1 MKASSDLRGPD
12 KATHDTMK
20 THLCADAFIDGYV
33 AEIVEHLL
41 PDQSE
46 ILKETSERAA
56 GVYED
61 VEIYCPKRGVLL
73 GKITLWKLQTGLHR
87 DTKDYLCVLYC
98 SGDFEGGEL
107 LIPDLKL
114 RFKYAPG
121 DIIIFYSSALWH
133 AVAPWQPLT
142 TACKDGITPGR
153 VARVLTTHW
162 AQIRVLL
169 SADWEVRVNK
179 TWMAASGS
187 RTD

>member
-12 KATHDTMK
+12 KDTHDIMRAYL
-20 THLCADAFIDGYV
+20 HADSAIDGYT
-33 AEIVEHLL
+33 AELIQHLL
-41 PDQSE
+41 PAQSK
-46 ILKETSERAA
+46 ILEETSKRAA

-61 VEIYCPKRGVLL
+61 LDVYCTRKGVLL

-87 DTKDYLCVLYC
+87 DCKDYLCVLYC

-121 DIIIFYSSALWH
+121 DIIIFDSAALWH

-142 TACKDGITPGR
+142 TPCKDGITPGR
-153 VARVLTTHW
+153 VARVKAPHGCTRGLTRTHTY
-162 AQIRVLL
+162 RLNTLKVLYPHPY
-169 SADWEVRVNK
+169 
-179 TWMAASGS
+179 GY
-187 RTD
+187 